1 MPYTIA
7 KYAVF
12 VRKTYFC
19 TDIPYFCSGNRPQ
32 CNREQSQGQR
42 QNVVLNKNG
51 GNENEKPNNHV
62 RRLRL
67 QTSQRK
73 GMYLQTVKDYRNAL
87 QGLRNGSLLQK
98 LRRKVIVCALC
109 VAQWK
114 LHRHLSGDCL
124 CDSRFCFFFV
134 KCASKKI

>member
-1 MPYTIA
+1 MPF
-7 KYAVF
+7 F

-19 TDIPYFCSGNRPQ
+19 AVIPYFCGKIRPQ
-32 CNREQSQGQR
+32 CNREQSHGQR
-42 QNVVLNKNG
+42 QNVVRNKKNG

-73 GMYLQTVKDYRNAL
+73 GLFLQTVKDYRNSL

-114 LHRHLSGDCL
+114 LHRHLPNDCL
-124 CDSRFCFFFV
+124 CDGRFCFFR
-134 KCASKKI
+134 KMCK

>member
-1 MPYTIA
+1 MTEQ
-7 KYAVF
+7 
-12 VRKTYFC
+12 TSLFC
-19 TDIPYFCSGNRPQ
+19 P
-32 CNREQSQGQR
+32 
-42 QNVVLNKNG
+42 NG
-51 GNENEKPNNHV
+51 ISCVQMVHTTSITGGEFDEKPNNHV

-98 LRRKVIVCALC
+98 LRREVIDCALC